1 MRSLAGCGLKMKM
14 DAGCGNGV
22 TRWIQILRRKRD
34 LLSLTGAM
42 RDSFKTDDSMRDEK
56 KNRTAILARR
66 ARDRYSE
73 RGGMAGLS
81 QN

>member
-1 MRSLAGCGLKMKM
+1 MRNLAGCGLKMKI
-14 DAGCGNGV
+14 DAGG
-22 TRWIQILRRKRD
+22 WIQILRRKRD
-34 LLSLTGAM
+34 LLSLTGVM

-56 KNRTAILARR
+56 KRTAILARR